1 MLSSADQAA
10 SGIASTLAIIAVS
23 ASLGMLIAWRA
34 PGIDRYA
41 QDWLI
46 RARGTL
52 PAPDDI
58 AIVAIDENSV
68 ARLGRFP
75 WPRSVLARAID
86 ALAAAQPKAIALDI
100 LIADPSLPDE
110 DNALARSI

>member
-1 MLSSADQAA
+1 MLYPADQAG
-10 SGIASTLAIIAVS
+10 SGASTLAIIVVS

-41 QDWLI
+41 QDWLT

-68 ARLGRFP
+68 AHLGRFP

-86 ALAAAQPKAIALDI
+86 AVAAAPPKAIALDV
-100 LIADPSLPDE
+100 LIA
-110 DNALARSI
+110 